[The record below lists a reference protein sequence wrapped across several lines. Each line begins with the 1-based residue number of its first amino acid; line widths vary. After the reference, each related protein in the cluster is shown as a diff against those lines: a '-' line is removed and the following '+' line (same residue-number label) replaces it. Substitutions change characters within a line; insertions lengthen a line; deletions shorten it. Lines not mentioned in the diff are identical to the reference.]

1 LVSSKSS
8 YILLTELVVT
18 FGFMNENQTSPLR
31 ILAFFAHPDD
41 ESVFLGGTFAYL
53 ADQGMEIH
61 FICATR
67 GEGGEMGDPPICTR
81 EDLGSVRE
89 KELRCA
95 VNELSG
101 KTVKFLDYQ
110 DPVVGSEGELY
121 SYTEDINGLV
131 DMLQAEIKRVNPHVV
146 ITHGPGG
153 EYGHPAHIQSHEAMM
168 KALSQEININRIVY
182 APSWLSRETGEFT
195 PEPSFVVDITPWK
208 NKKTQAIN
216 CYKSQHDMFLRHG
229 TARAGKPVTIPEI
242 IRPLEALSRI
252 LPVDSFENQPDP
264 LGMILEKISKS
275 EKITG

>member
-1 LVSSKSS
+1 
-8 YILLTELVVT
+8 
-18 FGFMNENQTSPLR
+18 MR

-53 ADQGMEIH
+53 ADQGLEIN

-67 GEGGEMGDPPICTR
+67 GEGGEMGDPPICAR

-89 KELRCA
+89 KELQCGVDA
-95 VNELSG
+95 LGG
-101 KTVKFLDYQ
+101 KTVRFLDYQ
-110 DPVVGSEGELY
+110 DPVVGLEGELY

-131 DMLQAEIKRVNPHVV
+131 EVLQAEINRVDPHIV

-168 KALSQEININRIVY
+168 RALSRDNNINQVVY
-182 APSWLSRETGEFT
+182 APSWLSWETGEFT

-208 NKKTQAIN
+208 NKKIQAYN
-216 CYKSQHDMFLRHG
+216 CYKSQHGMFLRHG

-242 IRPLEALSRI
+242 VRPLEALSRI
-252 LPVDSFENQPDP
+252 LPLDSFEDQPDP
-264 LGMILEKISKS
+264 LGVILEKISKP
-275 EKITG
+275 EIKPG

>member
-8 YILLTELVVT
+8 YILLTELVVP
-18 FGFMNENQTSPLR
+18 FCFMKENQSRSLR
-31 ILAFFAHPDD
+31 ILGFFAHPDD

-89 KELRCA
+89 KELQCA
-95 VNELSG
+95 VEALGG
-101 KTVKFLDYQ
+101 KTVRFLDFQ
-110 DPVVGSEGELY
+110 DPLIGPEGELY
-121 SYTEDINGLV
+121 SYAEDTNGLV
-131 DMLQAEIKRVNPHVV
+131 EVLQDEINRVEPDVV

-168 KALSQEININRIVY
+168 RALSREVNINRVVY

-195 PEPSFVVDITPWK
+195 PEPGFVVDIAPWK
-208 NKKTQAIN
+208 NNKIQAIN
-216 CYKSQHDMFLRHG
+216 CYKSQHGMFLRHG

-242 IRPLEALSRI
+242 VRPREALCRI
-252 LPVDSFENQPDP
+252 RPVDSFENKPDP
-264 LGMILEKISKS
+264 LGVILEKISQS
-275 EKITG
+275 V